1 MTAPKRVA
9 LVGGTVHT
17 GDAVLD
23 ASSVIIVDGRIEH
36 VGPEFDVGRFDGDV
50 VDLAGRIVAPGL
62 VDLQVNGGGDALFN
76 AAPNV
81 ETLETIASAHES
93 VGTTSVLATFV
104 TGADVD
110 LAAAGAAVAAAV
122 RKGVSGILGAH
133 FEGPLLS
140 RANRGVHDPALL
152 QMEASERLFDLLA
165 PPARSVPTMVTLAP
179 ESVPV
184 GFIRALVGRGA
195 VVAAGHTGADA
206 AEVQAA
212 VAEGLTAATHL
223 WNGMPAPRGREPGP
237 VPALLQ
243 EPRVRCGL
251 IADGHHLAA
260 ETIRFSLDVAGTRRC
275 HLVSDAM
282 PPVGGARS
290 SFSLGGRSIAVREGR
305 CLDAQGGLAGAA
317 VPLIDCVRHCV
328 EIGVPLDEA
337 LRMASLYPAQCM
349 GVDHRVGRIAVGRP
363 AHLIVL
369 DTSLDLRTVIVG
381 QRFVSVPSGSGG

>member
-23 ASSVIIVDGRIEH
+23 ASSVVIVDGRIEY
-36 VGPEFDVGRFDGDV
+36 VGPEFDVGRFDGDI

-62 VDLQVNGGGDALFN
+62 VDLQVNGGGDLLFN
-76 AAPNV
+76 DAPNV
-81 ETLETIASAHES
+81 GTLATIASAHEAF
-93 VGTTSVLATFV
+93 GTTSLLATFV
-104 TGADVD
+104 TGADAD
-110 LAAAGAAVAAAV
+110 LAAAGVAVAAAV
-122 RKGVSGILGAH
+122 REGVSGILGAH
-133 FEGPLLS
+133 FEGPMLS
-140 RANRGVHDPALL
+140 PANRGVHDPALL
-152 QMEASERLFDLLA
+152 QATASAGLFDLLA
-165 PPARSVPTMVTLAP
+165 PPARGVPTMVTLAP
-179 ESVPV
+179 ETVPG
-184 GFIRALVGRGA
+184 GFVRALVGRGA

-206 AEVQAA
+206 VEVEAA

-223 WNGMPAPRGREPGP
+223 WNGMAPPRGREPGP

-260 ETIRFSLDVAGTRRC
+260 ETIRFSLAVAGTRRC

-282 PPVGGARS
+282 PPVGGAGSDFLLAGQTIELRD
-290 SFSLGGRSIAVREGR
+290 RR
-305 CLDAQGGLAGAA
+305 CLNAQGGFAGAA

-369 DTSLDLRTVIVG
+369 DTSLNLRTVIVG